1 MSRISEH
8 ERQIRRHEG
17 WQKIREVAKKN
28 APDGKLPASDSD
40 PDYPP
45 LPPPVDDTD
54 VVDLSLELNN
64 VQLEGELGQALEDI
78 DPVPEADPEAVR
90 EKPLTYFK
98 LSSLDAY
105 LPSECSRMTA
115 LRLVKVRM

>member
-1 MSRISEH
+1 MSRTSEH
-8 ERQIRRHEG
+8 ERQVRRHEG
-17 WQKIREVAKKN
+17 WQKIREAAKKN

-40 PDYPP
+40 ADYPP
-45 LPPPVDDTD
+45 LPPPVDETD
-54 VVDLSLELNN
+54 VVDLSLELSN
-64 VQLEGELGQALEDI
+64 VQLEGDLGQALEEI

-90 EKPLTYFK
+90 EKPHTYLK
-98 LSSLDAY
+98 LSSLDAC